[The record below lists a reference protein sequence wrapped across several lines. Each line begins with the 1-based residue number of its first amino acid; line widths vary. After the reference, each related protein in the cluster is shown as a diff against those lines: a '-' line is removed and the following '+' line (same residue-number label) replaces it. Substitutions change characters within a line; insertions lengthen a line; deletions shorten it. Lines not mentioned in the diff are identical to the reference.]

1 LGISK
6 RPFDNL
12 ICILLFKCIDLYVN
26 SNVEYVVQNMPG
38 ADIDDVVSMSLLNG
52 RIQSQYFA
60 NFSFFINEA
69 V

>member
-1 LGISK
+1 
-6 RPFDNL
+6 
-12 ICILLFKCIDLYVN
+12 
-26 SNVEYVVQNMPG
+26 MPG